1 MAEYTFPNQK
11 IVRINREKASNN
23 FLGIKNENWYAASR
37 DLGATALRLYLY
49 LASNANGYNLA
60 LSPAAIEV
68 DIGIPRS
75 TYRDQFKAL
84 VKKGYLV
91 ETKGNQYEFYEVP
104 QPAAVQTKEKA
115 LSATVQNID
124 EMPADNIGQPEAV
137 QNVSGDVI
145 EINNIMKP
153 DTVEINNELKNPGI
167 DIKIPEVKEIVIKRP
182 EATGKKRPVCIDKSK
197 REEFIF

>member
-11 IVRINREKASNN
+11 IVRINREKATSN

-37 DLGATALRLYLY
+37 NLGATALRLYLY

-60 LSPAAIEV
+60 LSPAAIQV
-68 DIGIPRS
+68 DIGMPRS
-75 TYRDQFKAL
+75 TYHDQFKAL
-84 VKKGYLV
+84 VDKGYLV
-91 ETKGNQYEFYEVP
+91 ETKGNHFEFYEVP
-104 QPAAVQTKEKA
+104 QTAADKTKEKA
-115 LSATVQNID
+115 LPTDVLNFVES
-124 EMPADNIGQPEAV
+124 PADHIGEPEAV
-137 QNVSGDVI
+137 RTVSGDVI
-145 EINNIMKP
+145 EINNITKP

-182 EATGKKRPVCIDKSK
+182 EATGKKRPAYIDKSK